1 MGREV
6 RVLMVLWFSEEYHH
20 SRNCRKNTPME
31 RLVERDRATPPT
43 TVDVSLR
50 SLSPT
55 LEPMAVEG
63 EAGLRSIFVMSC
75 PVR

>member
-1 MGREV
+1 MGGGGVGREV

-55 LEPMAVEG
+55 LGRNNNLEG
-63 EAGLRSIFVMSC
+63 SMLIG
-75 PVR
+75 